1 MGINDAD
8 LKEYIVTLHRIED
21 LELFYDDIETPG
33 GNLYIPDR
41 AVPVYL
47 RRPNSPNTHYYL
59 TDQEAEQLRNDPR
72 VAGVSV
78 TLASTGFNF
87 VPKWTQTSNN
97 WFKGESSPT
106 MTDGK
111 MISQDKNWGLLR
123 CTTKTSNDPAWGW
136 DSNPRISGTAQTDAD
151 GLNVDVVIVDGLF
164 RAEHAELCDAN
175 GNPRRQNIN
184 WFQYFSTPNTP
195 PRYNYSPS
203 TQTPGNAD
211 HGAHVA
217 GTAVGNTQGWARRAN
232 LFNLS
237 PYGEQGLTPD
247 LILDPIRNWHIA
259 KTVNPATGV
268 KNPTVINM
276 SIGAPEWFIPIDLQ
290 NTGKIAQA
298 LREINYRGV
307 KYTGPWTTTGN
318 GSKTYKQL
326 GIPYGAQQWK
336 KLLGNDPN
344 DNTYYLRLIHVAQG
358 TNEYTA
364 FNADVENLINVYGC
378 HVIVAAGNEAFKQ
391 DIPGGIDYEN
401 NVRTQNAA
409 TYFYNRASCPAT
421 PSTINVGN
429 ANSDAVPKVASS
441 SNRGPAVALF
451 APGTGIVSSVN
462 RQAKVVV
469 ANYTDISVPD
479 PRLRNSDRIDS
490 YNGTS
495 MAAPQ
500 VAGVVA
506 CLLEKN
512 PSMTPAA
519 MKTLIIDESYKNQM
533 IDAGGNYAF
542 DGSYNRLL
550 RYPLPGTITTI
561 GPPTTVPPTTTK
573 PPTTPPPTI
582 TLGEFFLL
590 KITPGTTISEGDT
603 AEICLEVNPNKTPSG
618 TQIPF
623 TITVAPI

>member
-41 AVPVYL
+41 AVPVYN

-106 MTDGK
+106 MTDGI
-111 MISQDKNWGLLR
+111 MRSDDKNWGLLR
-123 CTTKTSNDPAWGW
+123 CTTKNNNDAAWGW
-136 DSNPRISGTAQTDAD
+136 DTGNRRISGTAQTDAD

-164 RAEHAELCDAN
+164 RANHAELCDAN

-184 WFQYFSTPNTP
+184 WFQYYQASNLSPT
-195 PRYNYSPS
+195 YNYNHPDRDQGE
-203 TQTPGNAD
+203 TD

-217 GTAVGNTQGWARRAN
+217 GTAVGNSQGWARKAN

-259 KTVNPATGV
+259 KSINPATGV

-276 SIGAPEWFIPIDLQ
+276 SIGAPEHFILIDLQ
-290 NTGKIAQA
+290 NTGRIASA

-307 KYTGPWTTTGN
+307 RYTGPWTTTGN
-318 GSKTYKQL
+318 GSKTYREL
-326 GIPYGAQQWK
+326 GIPYGARQWF
-336 KLLGNDPN
+336 LDEGDSSW
-344 DNTYYLRLIHVAQG
+344 YLRLIHVAQG
-358 TNEYTA
+358 TTEYTA
-364 FNADVENLINVYGC
+364 FNADVENLINVHGC
-378 HVIVAAGNEAFKQ
+378 HIVVSAGNESFKQ
-391 DIPGGIDYEN
+391 DIPGGIDYDN

-421 PSTINVGN
+421 PSTISVGS
-429 ANSDAVPKVASS
+429 ANSDATAKISS
-441 SNRGPAVALF
+441 FSNRGPAVTVF
-451 APGTGIVSSVN
+451 APGSGIVSAID
-462 RQAKVVV
+462 RQARI
-469 ANYTDISVPD
+469 AGSTPDISVAD

-500 VAGVVA
+500 VTGVVA
-506 CLLEKN
+506 CLLEKT
-512 PSMTPAA
+512 PSTTPAA
-519 MKTLIIDESYKNQM
+519 MKALIINESYKNQLL
-533 IDAGGNYAF
+533 DAGGNFAF
-542 DGSYNRLL
+542 DGSQNRLL
-550 RYPLPGTITTI
+550 RYPLAGVVTTQGPGTTSTS
-561 GPPTTVPPTTTK
+561 TSTN

-603 AEICLEVNPNKTPSG
+603 AEICLEVNPLKTPSG